1 MVTVQQG
8 LTEEEMRL
16 LKEVVEE
23 YERGDKDGESDAEG
37 ESEVLPVPNTSV
49 APFPFLPAPHC

>member
-1 MVTVQQG
+1 MQQG

-37 ESEVLPVPNTSV
+37 ESEVLPVPNTAV